1 MIKDMTELMGS
12 VDSIVPAVI
21 TTDTDGASADLLG
34 YDGALIVAH
43 IGISGDTLGASLHTQ
58 IEVEESEDDSTFT
71 DVADADLTDTVTGD
85 NTGTICKID
94 AAAED
99 PAVHTS
105 CYLGSKR
112 YIRAVDNITG
122 THSNGTPICV
132 SIHPFNYKY
141 PPVA

>member
-1 MIKDMTELMGS
+1 MIKDISEILGS
-12 VDSIVPAVI
+12 IDSIAPAVI
-21 TTDTDGASADLLG
+21 TTDTDGDGVDLQG

-58 IEVEESEDDSTFT
+58 IEIEESEDDSTYD

-99 PAVHTS
+99 PAVHVS
-105 CYLGSKR
+105 SYLGTKR

-122 THSNGTPICV
+122 THTNGTPICV

-141 PPVA
+141 PPI